1 MTGSRFR
8 KVAVHL
14 TPLLDMTLI
23 VFFAQ
28 YIEARQRSL
37 YDAAAAQA
45 ADAERARTAIELGQ
59 LAVDYDELKAM
70 LEQRQQAEA
79 EARGASE
86 ALQVKVTQTEMDLD
100 RALAQQRVLGELMIE
115 LFQIP
120 PEALQALLDPNR
132 DPPIAASPEE
142 LARLRERFREM
153 AQQDAG
159 PMIRHLLS
167 YEEIRKRCD
176 VWELHVDQAGVASLD
191 TGMQT
196 FRLRVAP
203 DEFERRFFD
212 VYKSLPQPK
221 GLVIVL
227 LTYDRASERRVTRQ
241 VQEALPRI
249 VDRMREDSGG
259 RARFEYAD
267 LGVQVAGG

>member
-28 YIEARQRSL
+28 YIEARQRS
-37 YDAAAAQA
+37 A
-45 ADAERARTAIELGQ
+45 ADADAADRAQAQRDVTAAELSS
-59 LAVDYDELKAM
+59 L
-70 LEQRQQAEA
+70 QAEY
-79 EARGASE
+79 RG
-86 ALQVKVTQTEMDLD
+86 LQQTLDDLRQTETAMRAESADLRLRSAQAETNLD

-120 PEALQALLDPNR
+120 PEALQEVLDPGR
-132 DPPIAASPEE
+132 DPPVAASPEE

-176 VWELHVDQAGVASLD
+176 VWELHVDQTGVASFN

-196 FRLRVAP
+196 FRIRVVP

-221 GLVIVL
+221 GLVILL
-227 LTYDRASERRVTRQ
+227 LTYDRASERRVTRP
-241 VQEALPRI
+241 VQEMLPRI

-267 LGVQVAGG
+267 LGVQVD

>member
-37 YDAAAAQA
+37 EDTAAAQSAA
-45 ADAERARTAIELGQ
+45 ADREKTALELGQ
-59 LAVDYDELKAM
+59 LEVDFSRLQEL
-70 LEQRQQAEA
+70 LEERRQSEA
-79 EARGASE
+79 AARDASE
-86 ALQVKVTQTEMDLD
+86 ALQSRISQTETDLD

-120 PEALQALLDPNR
+120 PEALQAVLDPNR
-132 DPPIAASPEE
+132 DPPIAASSEE

-176 VWELHVDQAGVASLD
+176 VWELHIDQSGVASFN

-196 FRLRVAP
+196 FRIRVVP
-203 DEFERRFFD
+203 EDFERRFFD

-221 GLVIVL
+221 GLVILL
-227 LTYDRASERRVTRQ
+227 LTYDRASERRVTRP
-241 VQEALPRI
+241 VQDAVPRI

-267 LGVQVAGG
+267 LGVQVD

>member
-1 MTGSRFR
+1 MNGSRFR

-28 YIEARQRSL
+28 YIEARQRS
-37 YDAAAAQA
+37 A
-45 ADAERARTAIELGQ
+45 ADAEAAGNAQ
-59 LAVDYDELKAM
+59 
-70 LEQRQQAEA
+70 EQRDATAAELASLQAEYGRLQA
-79 EARGASE
+79 TLEEARQAERAIRVESDDLRVRSAQAE
-86 ALQVKVTQTEMDLD
+86 TDLD

-120 PEALQALLDPNR
+120 PEAVQEVLDPGR

-176 VWELHVDQAGVASLD
+176 VWELHVDQTGVASFH

-196 FRLRVAP
+196 FRIRVVP

-221 GLVIVL
+221 GLVIL
-227 LTYDRASERRVTRQ
+227 ILTYDRASERRVTRP
-241 VQEALPRI
+241 VQEMLPQI

-267 LGVQVAGG
+267 LGVRVD